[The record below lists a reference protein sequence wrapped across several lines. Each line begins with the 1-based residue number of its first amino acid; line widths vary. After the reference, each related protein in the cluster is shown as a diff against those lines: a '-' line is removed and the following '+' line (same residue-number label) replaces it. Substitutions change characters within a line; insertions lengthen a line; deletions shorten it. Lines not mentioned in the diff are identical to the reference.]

1 MASNGPD
8 FSGPLVPVDR
18 DIFMIPSVGTF
29 VFDRGSNRKVRGF
42 RFFSGRLRGLRF
54 DRQAVPPSAPPGR

>member
-8 FSGPLVPVDR
+8 FSGKLVPVDR
-18 DIFMIPSVGTF
+18 DVFTIPSVGTF
-29 VFDRGSNRKVRGF
+29 VFDRGRDGKVTGL

-54 DRQAVPPSAPPGR
+54 DRQEARR